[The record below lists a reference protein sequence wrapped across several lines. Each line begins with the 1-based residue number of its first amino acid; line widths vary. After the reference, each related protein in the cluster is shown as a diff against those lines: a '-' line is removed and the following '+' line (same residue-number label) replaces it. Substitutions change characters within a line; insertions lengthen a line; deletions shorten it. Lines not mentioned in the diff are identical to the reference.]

1 MLWIRKK
8 SYELNEL
15 PRCERCVQ
23 FHMIYTNTPLE
34 CVNLCLFAS
43 NKLNYW
49 LYRLVLWHQ
58 SVNLHEA
65 CDLFFVSASTLKLG
79 ACVSECKRN
88 LKGLQSHRMWDFT
101 VFGARSYP
109 SFYRTVKWNSVGD
122 HAKCQE
128 ERASHL
134 QQQQQKIQV
143 YKIKIWQVEII
154 FSLNLLSSSFR

>member
-1 MLWIRKK
+1 MREVCSVSHDLHKYTTGVCQLVFICLKQAKLLAVQIGLMAPVSKFAWSLW
-8 SYELNEL
+8 
-15 PRCERCVQ
+15 P
-23 FHMIYTNTPLE
+23 F
-34 CVNLCLFAS
+34 LCLSINF
-43 NKLNYW
+43 
-49 LYRLVLWHQ
+49 
-58 SVNLHEA
+58 E
-65 CDLFFVSASTLKLG
+65 LG